1 MIRPLTYV
9 SNHPRRRFQD
19 VSAPLQDF
27 RARTADHGPMRKPP
41 HLWFL
46 DGLLVTVTVLLL
58 LHVLEPGT
66 IEVPMPCHA
75 PPTDETE
82 TMIPFA

>member
-1 MIRPLTYV
+1 MK
-9 SNHPRRRFQD
+9 
-19 VSAPLQDF
+19 
-27 RARTADHGPMRKPP
+27 KPP

-46 DGLLVTVTVLLL
+46 DGLLVTLTVLLL
-58 LHVLEPGT
+58 LHVFEPGT